1 MGVRHSADLV
11 YMVEAKYTVRIN
23 QQKEAIMKKKEKTYL
38 VVQLTETDGDIVV
51 ERMTGEEIRSLTK
64 DSSEQIGMAI
74 IEGNLIKGLDSVID
88 LRHL

>member
-1 MGVRHSADLV
+1 MIPP
-11 YMVEAKYTVRIN
+11 YQN
-23 QQKEAIMKKKEKTYL
+23 KEDDMKKKEKTYL
-38 VVQLTETDGDIVV
+38 VVQLTETDGDIIVK
-51 ERMTGEEIRSLTK
+51 RMTGEEIRSLTK

>member
-1 MGVRHSADLV
+1 
-11 YMVEAKYTVRIN
+11 
-23 QQKEAIMKKKEKTYL
+23 MKKKEKTYL
-38 VVQLTETDGDIVV
+38 VVQLTETDGDIVIK
-51 ERMTGEEIRSLTK
+51 RMTGEEIRSLTQ